1 MSISPVAITIASP
14 NAITAN
20 TAVICDNACMLP
32 IDSQLPWV
40 MIAKA
45 KDIRTT
51 MLTVTASG
59 CLRRICRRR
68 CLTMLS
74 FLSMLRGRPPG

>member
-20 TAVICDNACMLP
+20 TAVSCDSDCILP

-40 MIAKA
+40 MIAKL

-59 CLRRICRRR
+59 CLRTICRRR
-68 CLTMLS
+68 CLMTLWVLS
-74 FLSMLRGRPPG
+74 KVCGHPPG